1 MGILRVEG
9 LNKAFGVEI
18 LFEDVSFELARGEKM
33 GLVGANGTGK
43 TTLMRCLLGHEAL
56 DSGQVSVPSGET
68 VAYVEQDSSLKS
80 QTLYEELCTAFHDVI
95 TWQKRMTELEA
106 AIAKAAQE
114 EEQAALMKEYAQVVD
129 RFERGGG
136 YGYENIVRRVAF
148 GLGFREDDFPRA
160 IDTFSGGQKTRIAL
174 ARALIRQPDFLFLD
188 EPTNHLDIGMVE
200 WLEDFLKSYN
210 GGVLII
216 SHDRYFLD
224 EVVDRIGELEN
235 HRFTSYKGNY
245 SAYAEQKELQLES
258 LASAYEKQQTK
269 IAKTEEFIRRYKN
282 GVKFKQ
288 ARGREK
294 QLNRLERIV
303 LPANQ
308 ARFDYFGFHPPGE
321 CAERV
326 AELTE
331 TSVAY
336 GSHTVFNNLSLL
348 IRRGDG
354 VALVGP
360 NGVGK
365 TTLLKLLT
373 GDKEPSSG
381 RVKIGSRVKC
391 GYFSQE
397 HETLNPKLRVI
408 DEIMSDF
415 GVGDAQARHYLAAF
429 LFRGD
434 EVLKLVGD
442 LSGGEKARLAMLKL
456 MLTGANF
463 LILDEPTNHLD
474 IPAKEAVEEA
484 ISAFPGT
491 FLAVSHDR
499 YFLDRVANCVIE
511 LTPDGLTEYG
521 GNYSYYKEKKATAKA
536 AASIE
541 KEAPVKESKDSRA
554 ERPSQVRRKRQ
565 VDAKQKQRLEEE
577 IAMLEYELAALEQ
590 RLSDPASHADPGRS
604 RELAEEY
611 ANTKAALDEKYTTW
625 MEYNEEE

>member
-9 LNKAFGVEI
+9 LHKAFGVEI
-18 LFEDVSFELARGEKM
+18 LFDGVSFELARGEKM

-43 TTLMRCLLGHEAL
+43 TTLMRCLLGHESI
-56 DSGQVSVPSGET
+56 DCGQIGLPSGET
-68 VAYVEQDSSLKS
+68 LAYVEQDSVLANH
-80 QTLYEELCTAFHDVI
+80 TLYEELCSAYRDVI
-95 TWQKRMTELEA
+95 GWQKRMGELEA
-106 AIAKAAQE
+106 AIATAQGE
-114 EEQAALMKEYAQVVD
+114 TLETVMKEYAQVSD

-148 GLGFREDDFPRA
+148 GLGFSEDDFSRNLE
-160 IDTFSGGQKTRIAL
+160 TFSGGQKTRIAL

-188 EPTNHLDIGMVE
+188 EPTNHLDIAMVE
-200 WLEDFLKSYN
+200 WLEDFLKSYS

-224 EVVDRIGELEN
+224 EVTDRIGELEN
-235 HRFTSYKGNY
+235 QRFTLYKGNY
-245 SAYAEQKELQLES
+245 SAYAEQKELQLAS
-258 LASAYEKQQTK
+258 LTSAYEKQQAK

-308 ARFDYFGFHPPGE
+308 ARFDFFGFHPPGE

-331 TSVAY
+331 AGVAY
-336 GSHTVFNNLSLL
+336 GGRSVFSDVSLL

-373 GDKEPSSG
+373 GDKEPSAG
-381 RVKIGSRVKC
+381 RVKIGSRVKI

-408 DEIMSDF
+408 EEIMQDF

-434 EVLKLVGD
+434 DVLKMVGD

-499 YFLDRVANCVIE
+499 YFLDRVANCVVE

-521 GNYSYYKEKKATAKA
+521 GNYSYYKEKKAAAKA
-536 AASIE
+536 AAPVVE
-541 KEAPVKESKDSRA
+541 KTADQSKAVKQA
-554 ERPSQVRRKRQ
+554 ERPSQQRRKRQ
-565 VDAKQKQRLEEE
+565 LDAKQKQRLEEE
-577 IAMLEYELAALEQ
+577 IAMLEYELAAFEQ
-590 RLSDPASHADPGRS
+590 RLSDPANHADPGRS

-611 ANTKAALDEKYTTW
+611 ANTKTMLDEKYLTW
-625 MEYNEEE
+625 MEYSEE